1 MTGFEPLIG
10 TATIGLGGLI
20 SGLVKDKGNDV
31 LKRLDLDIG
40 KNFAFKNAL
49 VKYVRRYIDR
59 HGTLKVICVRM
70 DKIGRAHV

>member
-10 TATIGLGGLI
+10 AATAGLGGLI
-20 SGLVKDKGNDV
+20 SGLVKEKGSDT

-40 KNFAFKNAL
+40 KNIAFKNAL

-59 HGTLKVICVRM
+59 LKK
-70 DKIGRAHV
+70 DYEY